1 MMEVTAFNESTL
13 LSILENS
20 TECQLE
26 VLQKSSSSDITLDYL
41 NDEETKRR
49 IVPIVYLALLMVFGV
64 PGNILII
71 YVYTV
76 KFQRKATHRTF
87 VVALAITDF
96 LVCTFTI
103 SFEIAQM
110 THEYTF
116 YAEWLCKF
124 GRTLNAILT
133 TSSALILVALSANRY
148 RHICQP
154 MRIQLTYSQALKC
167 IGCIICFTLFLAW
180 PEVILTGLTTH
191 DREHNLTAFDCSH
204 AQNYINTNYPVI
216 YSVGMLI
223 FYILCMVS
231 LLIMCFFIG
240 RQIIKHME
248 FRDQFRLSKM
258 FSASQKSTSSFTS
271 TTMESGDETN
281 TKINNK
287 KAYNQKKNSKSPSVK
302 RKTNSPMKVTRTA
315 LIVSI
320 CFNIVFLPYVVV
332 KLIAAITED
341 NIMAPSAVTSILLPI
356 LSRTHFINNIVNFM
370 IYISMDMAF
379 RRHCKAI
386 FTEIVYKVLNALKYI
401 NCTLCIV

>member
-1 MMEVTAFNESTL
+1 MMEVTTLNGSTL
-13 LSILENS
+13 LSIYENS
-20 TECQLE
+20 TESQLE

-87 VVALAITDF
+87 VVALAITDL

-124 GRTLNAILT
+124 GRTSNAILT

-154 MRIQLTYSQALKC
+154 MRLQLTYSQALQC

-191 DREHNLTAFDCSH
+191 DRVHNLTIFDCSH

-231 LLIMCFFIG
+231 LLIMCFLIG
-240 RQIIKHME
+240 RQIIKHIE
-248 FRDQFRLSKM
+248 FRDQFRMSRM
-258 FSASQKSTSSFTS
+258 FSTSQKSTSSFTS
-271 TTMESGDETN
+271 TTMESRDETD
-281 TKINNK
+281 TKINK
-287 KAYNQKKNSKSPSVK
+287 KRAYSQKRNSSK

-315 LIVSI
+315 LVVSI
-320 CFNIVFLPYVVV
+320 CFNIVFVPYVVV
-332 KLIAAITED
+332 KLMAAVTED
-341 NIMAPSAVTSILLPI
+341 NIMAPSVVTSILLPI
-356 LSRTHFINNIVNFM
+356 LSRTHLINNIVNFM
-370 IYISMDMAF
+370 IYVSMDMAF

-386 FTEIVYKVLNALKYI
+386 FTEMVYKVLNALKYI
-401 NCTLCIV
+401 NCKLCIV